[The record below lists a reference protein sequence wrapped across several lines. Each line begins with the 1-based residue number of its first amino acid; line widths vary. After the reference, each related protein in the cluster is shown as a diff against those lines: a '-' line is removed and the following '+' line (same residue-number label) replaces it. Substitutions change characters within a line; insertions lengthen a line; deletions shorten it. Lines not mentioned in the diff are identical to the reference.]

1 MARRF
6 ELSETDLPTLNQVQ
20 WFIAAFTKA
29 KLHRNDDYHGILGQI
44 DALAYGPET
53 NDTQPFSFAWQ
64 RTAQEK
70 PDWCQEHLRKRG
82 WGRLD
87 EATARYLRRQ
97 SLVQRRTGSTV
108 SEVFKRLLDA
118 VPQARITKDRLIE
131 AASKGDDAGEAE
143 WVVDAE
149 IDLSGRP
156 IY

>member
-70 PDWCQEHLRKRG
+70 PDVGNGSGKAPTILTFPPTPDALRIF
-82 WGRLD
+82 
-87 EATARYLRRQ
+87 
-97 SLVQRRTGSTV
+97 LVVPGTPPQTWLGS
-108 SEVFKRLLDA
+108 S
-118 VPQARITKDRLIE
+118 
-131 AASKGDDAGEAE
+131 
-143 WVVDAE
+143 
-149 IDLSGRP
+149 
-156 IY
+156 